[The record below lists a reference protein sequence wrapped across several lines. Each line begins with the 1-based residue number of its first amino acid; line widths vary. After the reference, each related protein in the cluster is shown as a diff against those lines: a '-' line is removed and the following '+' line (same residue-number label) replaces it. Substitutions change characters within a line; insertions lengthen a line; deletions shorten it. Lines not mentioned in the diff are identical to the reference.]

1 MTSTEFSGPHCKY
14 GVGFTCRQI
23 AFLAAITSTNYKARI
38 FKISK
43 WWQKINESTFGKNT
57 GKTYIKVTKNICSVV
72 MEPQYIYSFKN

>member
-23 AFLAAITSTNYKARI
+23 AFLAAITSTNYKNSI

-43 WWQKINESTFGKNT
+43 WFKKNT
-57 GKTYIKVTKNICSVV
+57 GKTYIKVSTNICSVV
-72 MEPQYIYSFKN
+72 MELQYIYSFKN